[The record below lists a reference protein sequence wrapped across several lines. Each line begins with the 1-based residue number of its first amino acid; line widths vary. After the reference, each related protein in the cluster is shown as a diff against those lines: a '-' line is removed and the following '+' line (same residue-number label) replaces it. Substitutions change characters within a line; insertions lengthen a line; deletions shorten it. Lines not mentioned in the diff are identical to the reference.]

1 MIYLD
6 WNATTPP
13 LPEVVTAMAAA
24 LEGAWGNP
32 SSTHGHGAVA
42 RRQVEAARH
51 AVAELGGV
59 DPRDVLLLSG
69 GTEANN
75 LALRSHV
82 RASASKQPRIITSEL
97 EHPSVAKTAAALAAE
112 GACRVVWLRAEPNG
126 QIALDDLRAA
136 LLDAG
141 PSTLVAVQAV
151 NQETGVLQ
159 PLGEVFR
166 LAREREARVHVDAV
180 QAFGR
185 TRELWLEADSRALAS
200 HKLRGPKG
208 IGALL
213 LRPGGTVLA
222 QQHGGAQE
230 RGLRAGTVDPVA
242 CAGLAVAARHA
253 RSGPERYLAIAP
265 QRDALETS
273 LLQIAPDSRIAGQG
287 APRAAHVSNWV
298 LPGVNGPELV
308 AALSLEGLSVSA
320 GSACSAGTV
329 EPSPVLSAMFGA
341 ALGRSGVRF
350 SLGEG
355 TTPADVEAALAIVR
369 RVLPMFR

>member
-13 LPEVVTAMAAA
+13 LPAVAHAMAEA
-24 LEGAWGNP
+24 LASAWGNP

-42 RRQVEAARH
+42 RRHVEAARH

-82 RASASKQPRIITSEL
+82 RRMPGAVIVTSHL
-97 EHPSVAKTAAALAAE
+97 EHPSVSKTAAALEAE
-112 GACRVVWLRAEPNG
+112 GACRVVWLRAEENG
-126 QIALDDLRAA
+126 QVALSDLRAA
-136 LLDAG
+136 LADAG
-141 PSTLVAVQAV
+141 PHVLVAVQAV
-151 NQETGVLQ
+151 NHETGVLQ

-185 TRELWLEADSRALAS
+185 TRETWLEADSRALAG

-213 LRPGGTVLA
+213 LRPGGSVLP
-222 QQHGGAQE
+222 QVHGGAQE
-230 RGLRAGTVDPVA
+230 RGLRAGTVDPAA

-253 RSGPERYLAIAP
+253 ISGPERYAALVP
-265 QRDALETS
+265 FRDRLIEQ
-273 LLQIAPDSRIAGQG
+273 LLQIAPDSRIAGAG
-287 APRAAHVSNWV
+287 AARAAHVVNWV
-298 LPGVNGPELV
+298 LPGVIGPELV

-341 ALGRSGVRF
+341 ALGRSGVRL
-350 SLGEG
+350 SLGEE
-355 TTPADVEAALAIVR
+355 TTATEVNAAVAVIQ
-369 RVLPMFR
+369 RVLPKFR

>member
-13 LPEVVTAMAAA
+13 LPAVIEAMSAA
-24 LEGAWGNP
+24 LADAWGNP
-32 SSTHGHGAVA
+32 SSTHGHGSRA
-42 RRQVEAARH
+42 RRHVEAARH

-59 DPRDVLLLSG
+59 DPRDVLLVSG

-82 RASASKQPRIITSEL
+82 RSVREPVLITSPL
-97 EHPSVAKTAAALAAE
+97 EHPSVAKTAAALEAE
-112 GACRVVWLRAEPNG
+112 GLCRVIWLRAEPSG
-126 QIALDDLRAA
+126 QIALEHLAEALR
-136 LLDAG
+136 DAG
-141 PSTLVAVQAV
+141 AHTLIAVQAV
-151 NQETGVLQ
+151 NHETGVLQ

-185 TRELWLEADSRALAS
+185 TDALWLEADSRALAG

-213 LRPGGTVLA
+213 VRPGGAIVA
-222 QQHGGAQE
+222 QLHGGAQE
-230 RGLRAGTVDPVA
+230 RGLRAGTVDPAA
-242 CAGLAVAARHA
+242 CAGLAVAARYA
-253 RSGPERYLAIAP
+253 REGPARYRLLEPLARELER
-265 QRDALETS
+265 R
-273 LLQIAPDSRIAGQG
+273 LLQLAPDSRIAGREVAR
-287 APRAAHVSNWV
+287 APHVVNWV
-298 LPGVNGPELV
+298 VPGVVGPELV

-341 ALGRSGVRF
+341 SLGRSGLRF
-350 SLGEG
+350 SLGEA
-355 TTPADVEAALAIVR
+355 TTPSELDAAVAIVAH
-369 RVLPMFR
+369 VLPKFR